1 MFLNVYNRFIGNREQ
16 VLEGCELMRKVI
28 VDFTELDKKIEK
40 QNDEI
45 EMVAERVRGIVKENA
60 STLQSQD
67 DNIKKYESLS
77 KRYEE
82 EYRKLENLQ
91 KDKEIRIS
99 KDKAMEVFIE
109 NIKNQPL
116 VVEEWDESLWTL
128 MIEKAVVSKDGSIKF
143 VFYNG
148 GEIKVM

>member
-16 VLEGCELMRKVI
+16 VLEDCELMRKVI

-45 EMVAERVRGIVKENA
+45 EMVAERVRGIVRENA

-91 KDKEIRIS
+91 KDKELRI
-99 KDKAMEVFIE
+99 
-109 NIKNQPL
+109 
-116 VVEEWDESLWTL
+116 
-128 MIEKAVVSKDGSIKF
+128 
-143 VFYNG
+143 
-148 GEIKVM
+148 